1 MSQEFSPPPHDENG
15 TAQPN
20 PLLDQDLQPTFE
32 PEIEEEQPQS
42 NEVRLDNRQLE
53 DKIMAEIGLG
63 QNDSWY
69 NGSGSCE
76 YIRKEAVAQLR
87 QKLENY
93 REKGYKI
100 APTSELLVG
109 TLQRIANSF
118 ESSRYSLTNT
128 WQALSYVIAE
138 HLHTANLSPDEQE
151 RAFQS
156 LNDYLVAQYQAA
168 FRQKQNEERF
178 AREVKHRVA
187 EQLANEVDMTGL
199 TYQEKQLV
207 KDYAKAHVDN
217 PETYRRRSE
226 EMVDFIR
233 NPQDYEPTD
242 FAWQL
247 AWCDFVL
254 RPAGD
259 HKWPREVDIEE
270 IDKGKLRNVRIEV
283 SYSYSSTLGGN
294 AAVKQLIAEVQ
305 DPDTGDWRERNSGA
319 VAFSLSNWV
328 KKR

>member
-1 MSQEFSPPPHDENG
+1 MIEDFSHIPQEEAS
-15 TAQPN
+15 QPN
-20 PLLDQDLQPTFE
+20 PKPDLVDDIDAAQETE
-32 PEIEEEQPQS
+32 QVEEQ
-42 NEVRLDNRQLE
+42 EVRLDNRQLE

-63 QNDSWY
+63 QNYRWY

-76 YIRKEAVAQLR
+76 YIRKEAVAQLK

-93 REKGYKI
+93 REEGYKI

-156 LNDYLVAQYQAA
+156 LNDYLVQNYQVAVQ
-168 FRQKQNEERF
+168 QKQEEERF
-178 AREVKHRVA
+178 AREVKNRAA
-187 EQLANEVDMTGL
+187 EKLAGEVDMEGL

-207 KDYAKAHVDN
+207 KDYAKAHVGN

-233 NPQDYEPTD
+233 NPQDYEATD

-259 HKWPREVDIEE
+259 HRWPREVDVKD
-270 IDKGKLRNVRIEV
+270 IDKDKLRNVRVEV

-305 DPDTGDWRERNSGA
+305 NPDTGEWRERNSGG
-319 VAFSLSNWV
+319 VAFSLSDWV